1 MRTMKNIKHR
11 ATWLAAGLL
20 ILAFVSCNPLE
31 NESRSN
37 SFIIVENIL
46 GRDLSGQAANFTHS
60 DVVGQGDIVS
70 ADIAQATLRASL
82 LDPAPLLPPS
92 QYNDITLTRYVVSYS
107 RTDGLN
113 RPGVDV
119 PYSFEGSLS
128 LLLKVG
134 ASTTFSFVV
143 VREAAKVEPPLSNL
157 WNRGWEEVLQV
168 TARIDFYGEDVTRR
182 EVKATGYLPIFF
194 ANYADN

>member
-1 MRTMKNIKHR
+1 MRTMRKNKHL
-11 ATWLAAGLL
+11 AIGLAAGLL
-20 ILAFVSCNPLE
+20 VLAFTSCNPLE

-37 SFIIVENIL
+37 TFIIVENIL
-46 GRDLSGQAANFTHS
+46 GRDLGGQAANFMQS
-60 DVVGQGDIVS
+60 DVVREGIVY

-92 QYNDITLTRYVVSYS
+92 QYNDITLTRYVISYS
-107 RTDGLN
+107 RTDGMN

-128 LLLKVG
+128 LLLRVG
-134 ASTTFSFVV
+134 ASTTVSFVI
-143 VREAAKVEPPLSNL
+143 VREAAKLEPPLSNL